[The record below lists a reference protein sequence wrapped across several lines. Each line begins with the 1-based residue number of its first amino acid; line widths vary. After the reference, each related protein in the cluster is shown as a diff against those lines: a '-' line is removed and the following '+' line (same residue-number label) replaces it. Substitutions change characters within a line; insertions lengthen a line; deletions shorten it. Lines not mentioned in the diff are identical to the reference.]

1 MKKSSF
7 ISAMALLLVETPTCM
22 GGVITKLL
30 RRGQTITKKASV
42 DTRDMRSLSE
52 FTPDGTTL
60 LKLGY
65 DKVENDRDGEKLVLT
80 DVSRYSRIAG
90 EPTGPFTFDDDEDE
104 ADESISFDVFL
115 DRGVFALVSNGSLA
129 KDLVEM
135 REKEN
140 SVEELKEER
149 PELEGYSLERFG
161 NELKTES
168 NQLRMKQ
175 NRCDAHDLISFQI
188 FQPDGINTRSVSCC
202 SKHFIPS
209 TMANA
214 EKGFKITELS
224 SSFGRHYDP
233 KLELKFDMDLLR
245 KMEAVAKVEVPKRG
259 AKLTKQYLTQLCR
272 KQLSNYARY
281 LLKQEGIKTSRSDP
295 DIRENDLRGIVM
307 WLTTGS
313 YRTVPADLND
323 ESADDELER
332 PQHQLTIKGKT
343 PTRGRSRRSEN
354 AQ

>member
-1 MKKSSF
+1 
-7 ISAMALLLVETPTCM
+7 
-22 GGVITKLL
+22 
-30 RRGQTITKKASV
+30 
-42 DTRDMRSLSE
+42 
-52 FTPDGTTL
+52 
-60 LKLGY
+60 
-65 DKVENDRDGEKLVLT
+65 
-80 DVSRYSRIAG
+80 
-90 EPTGPFTFDDDEDE
+90 
-104 ADESISFDVFL
+104 
-115 DRGVFALVSNGSLA
+115 
-129 KDLVEM
+129 M

-140 SVEELKEER
+140 SVEELKEGR

-175 NRCDAHDLISFQI
+175 NHCDADDLISFQI
-188 FQPDGINTRSVSCC
+188 FQPDGINTRSVTWSV
-202 SKHFIPS
+202 SLRL

-214 EKGFKITELS
+214 ENGFKITELS

-233 KLELKFDMDLLR
+233 KLELKFATNLLR
-245 KMEAVAKVEVPKRG
+245 KMEAAAKVEVPKRG

-281 LLKQEGIKTSRSDP
+281 LLKQEGIKTSKSDP

-323 ESADDELER
+323 ELADDDLER
-332 PQHQLTIKGKT
+332 PQHQITIEGKT